1 VVWQTGP
8 PSSWQCAE
16 VSARRTKKRLVRFW
30 DASALVPLLI
40 VERGTPLAARWLRQ
54 DPAVVVWTLTRLEL
68 LSALARQRRDD
79 HRDVAALTAA
89 RRDLLHEWGRWSEIT
104 AIEVVRRHAERL
116 VEAHPI
122 KAADA
127 LQIGAALVAAQQT
140 PELYE
145 FVTLDDV
152 QATAAEREGLRVL
165 TWP

>member
-1 VVWQTGP
+1 M
-8 PSSWQCAE
+8 
-16 VSARRTKKRLVRFW
+16 RFW
-30 DASALVPLLI
+30 DSSALVPLLV
-40 VERGTPLAARWLRQ
+40 VEEGTRIAARWLRQ
-54 DPAVVVWTLTRLEL
+54 DPGIVVWTLTLVEL
-68 LSALARQRRDD
+68 ISALARRRRRDP
-79 HRDVAALTAA
+79 HHTEAISAA
-89 RRDLLHEWGRWSEIT
+89 RRDVLEIWGRWSEIT

-116 VEAHPI
+116 VETHPI

-165 TWP
+165 TWR